1 MTKDSM
7 AVSTLNF
14 DPSRALRKAV
24 RSPLAHGC
32 LGGSPDCSTWKK
44 MESCAKLCRWRSH
57 LQLAMLAL
65 WDSRQGWAA
74 RSFRD
79 MTHYLC
85 NWHMGTVG
93 NLNQAFRFQLHKV
106 WNILSIFKSIFGQL
120 FEPSICSFKDSQDL
134 FLYILW
140 MCYWYCHLWNN
151 FFVKLLGYPAPACP
165 AWWPCSPPVKGW
177 TGGPFSKWCGTGR
190 R

>member
-1 MTKDSM
+1 MD
-7 AVSTLNF
+7 
-14 DPSRALRKAV
+14 
-24 RSPLAHGC
+24 
-32 LGGSPDCSTWKK
+32 
-44 MESCAKLCRWRSH
+44 SCAAGEAIYSWHSWLCWLYGILGKAGWSGH
-57 LQLAMLAL
+57 SETWPITFATGTWEQWAM
-65 WDSRQGWAA
+65 
-74 RSFRD
+74 
-79 MTHYLC
+79 
-85 NWHMGTVG
+85 G
-93 NLNQAFRFQLHKV
+93 NLNQAFRFQLHRV

-140 MCYWYCHLWNN
+140 MCCCWYCHLWNN

-177 TGGPFSKWCGTGR
+177 TGGPSSKWCGTGR